1 MTTMQQPTGAMVF
14 RSPPRH
20 REHRRDSVLRG
31 DELDWSE
38 STPMDVGP
46 TAPALREAVTMFS
59 GVLDGIGAG
68 VRIAV
73 IKGFNGQMNVLG
85 PVPWLVAPFSYID
98 ASAESGHVDE
108 MSDILEAFD
117 CIRAELGLT
126 QKEMFSATGIKK
138 RTYHS
143 WKRKP
148 LGSRPRVSS
157 QGQFWRLADALED
170 LRDTVDR
177 PLDKWIR
184 GDRQRLDA
192 LLGGRFDQ
200 LVDLAVNRP
209 AYPKRSIGTS
219 VYTGIAEDIDM
230 PVIRSGKTNIEDVED
245 RLRP

>member
-1 MTTMQQPTGAMVF
+1 MTTMQQSTGAMVF
-14 RSPPRH
+14 RSPPRD
-20 REHRRDSVLRG
+20 REHRRDSVPCG
-31 DELDWSE
+31 DDWNWWE
-38 STPMDVGP
+38 STPMDVGL

-68 VRIAV
+68 IRIAV
-73 IKGFNGQMNVLG
+73 VRGFNGQMNVLG
-85 PVPWLVAPFSYID
+85 TVPWLVAPFSYID
-98 ASAESGHVDE
+98 APVESEHVDE

-117 CIRAELGLT
+117 CICAELALT

-148 LGSRPRVSS
+148 LGSRPRVAS
-157 QGQFWRLADALED
+157 QGRFWRLVDAVED
-170 LRDTVDR
+170 LRDTIDR
-177 PLDKWIR
+177 PLDRWIR
-184 GDRQRLDA
+184 GDRQRLEA
-192 LLGGRFDQ
+192 LLDGRFDD

-230 PVIRSGKTNIEDVED
+230 PIIRSGKTSIEDVED
-245 RLRP
+245 GL